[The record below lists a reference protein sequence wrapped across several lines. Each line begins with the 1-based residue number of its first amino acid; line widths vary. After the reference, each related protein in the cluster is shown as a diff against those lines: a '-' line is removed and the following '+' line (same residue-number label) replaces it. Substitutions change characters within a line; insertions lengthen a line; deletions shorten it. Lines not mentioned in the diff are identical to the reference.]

1 MMPISFCHIRREVS
15 KNVEGNLNDLLML
28 KGSCFLLTN
37 FSRVSLL
44 NKHFVRTYVLFFKK
58 KECNYQ
64 KKKGKQVQ
72 KSRFITCCAVFCRY
86 MHMMFISKRHFAW
99 NDMIKTLT
107 IKILI
112 YTLYLRFIVIY
123 RRNLLRSVLITYYCS
138 LQRPCYLQSYLSWFW
153 ATGYNRG

>member
-58 KECNYQ
+58 RKNAIIR
-64 KKKGKQVQ
+64 KKKENKFKNQ
-72 KSRFITCCAVFCRY
+72 
-86 MHMMFISKRHFAW
+86 
-99 NDMIKTLT
+99 DL
-107 IKILI
+107 
-112 YTLYLRFIVIY
+112 
-123 RRNLLRSVLITYYCS
+123 
-138 LQRPCYLQSYLSWFW
+138 
-153 ATGYNRG
+153 

>member
-44 NKHFVRTYVLFFKK
+44 NKHFVRT
-58 KECNYQ
+58 CNYQ

-86 MHMMFISKRHFAW
+86 MHMMFISKRYFAW

-123 RRNLLRSVLITYYCS
+123 KRNLLRSVLITYYCS
-138 LQRPCYLQSYLSWFW
+138 LQPPCYLQSYLSWFW
-153 ATGYNRG
+153 AIVYNRG